1 MRIWLSLAMAS
12 AWSRRSALLVVVLSV
27 SISVALILSVMQIRA
42 DARSS
47 FSEAVS
53 GVDLIVGPRGS
64 PTELLMYTVF
74 QLGRATRNMP
84 AETEQAI
91 SGLRGVQWVVPM
103 QLGDT
108 YRNHAVWGSRPEL
121 FERLRVRGQ
130 PISFAE
136 GRSFADPRSSGLQ
149 SVFELVLGAE
159 LADRFGHQLQDSI
172 VLTHGAGG
180 PLAQNHE
187 QTPFRVVGIL
197 APTGGPI
204 DRAAVISLEGFEA
217 MHLGWGLGEFQ
228 GLRGALAL
236 LKPLE
241 QLGSVDELKP
251 RELTSLLVG
260 LESRGQVFAVRRA
273 IESIPTT
280 PLMAVLPGVAL
291 DDLWRALA
299 VGENSLLVVGGLVA
313 LASVLSISAVLL
325 VSIASRRREFAVLR
339 AVGARPRGLLVMLA
353 LESAFIAI
361 AGIVLGLCA
370 QQLLIY
376 ASADSLRTMMGI
388 SLRPLSIPGEG
399 WLALAAVMLMASMA
413 SLLPAVRA
421 YRMSLQDGLNPPYV

>member
-1 MRIWLSLAMAS
+1 MRIWLSLAIAS
-12 AWSRRSALLVVVLSV
+12 AWSRRLALLIVVFSV
-27 SISVALILSVMQIRA
+27 SISVALILSVVQLRA

-84 AETEQAI
+84 ADVEQRLSAV
-91 SGLRGVQWVVPM
+91 RGVSWVVPI

-108 YRNHAVWGSRPEL
+108 YRDYPVWGSRPEL
-121 FERLRVRGQ
+121 FERLKVRGR
-130 PISFAE
+130 PVAFAQ
-136 GRSFADPRSSGLQ
+136 GRSFADPRSAGLQ

-159 LADRFGHQLQDSI
+159 LATRFGHQLQDSL

-180 PLAQNHE
+180 PLAQKHE

-204 DRAAVISLEGFEA
+204 DRAALVSLEGFEA

-228 GLRGALAL
+228 GLGGAFAPAH
-236 LKPLE
+236 PL
-241 QLGSVDELKP
+241 QSLGSIGELAP
-251 RELTSLLVG
+251 REITSLLVG

-273 IESIPTT
+273 IESTQGT

-291 DDLWRALA
+291 DDLWRVLA
-299 VGENSLLVVGGLVA
+299 VGENSLLLVGALVA
-313 LASVLSISAVLL
+313 LSSVLSISAVLL
-325 VSIASRRREFAVLR
+325 VSISSRRREFAVLR
-339 AVGARPRGLLVMLA
+339 AVGARPQGLLLMLV
-353 LESAFIAI
+353 LESVFVSL
-361 AGIVLGLCA
+361 AGMALGLCA
-370 QQLLIY
+370 HQLLIW
-376 ASADSLRTMMGI
+376 ASADRLRTLMGI
-388 SLRPLSIPGEG
+388 SLSPLSIPAEG
-399 WLALAAVMLMASMA
+399 WLSLAAVMLMAVLA

-421 YRMSLQDGLNPPYV
+421 YRLSLQDGLNPPYA